1 MKTLIS
7 KIVVIV
13 ALMCATSMNAQNN
26 KQFDVQLKTT
36 LSNVNED
43 EASSVVK
50 GMDELQ
56 RMEKQ
61 YPDAWLPSYY
71 RSLIAL
77 QYAVRFPQSAYSS
90 LFLDA
95 VKADLEALQTKKG
108 VNRSEQFTLKG
119 FYYAALIA
127 QNPSVNGKLYY
138 IDAICC
144 YKSAIGIN
152 PSNPRPRILLY
163 IFFEKMSKEIGQPS
177 MNNPK
182 DLETIKELYSKEKQN
197 GMQPTWGRNL
207 IDYFK
212 LK

>member
-7 KIVVIV
+7 KIVIIV

-56 RMEKQ
+56 RMDKQ
-61 YPDAWLPSYY
+61 YPDTWLPSYY

-95 VKADLEALQTKKG
+95 VKDDVEALQTKKG
-108 VNRSEQFTLKG
+108 VDRSEQFTLKG
-119 FYYAALIA
+119 FYYTALIT

-197 GMQPTWGRNL
+197 GMQPAWGGNL

>member
-61 YPDAWLPSYY
+61 YPDAWLPNYY

-95 VKADLEALQTKKG
+95 VKADLEALQTKRG
-108 VNRSEQFTLKG
+108 VDRSEQFTIKG
-119 FYYAALIA
+119 FYYTALIT

-138 IDAICC
+138 IDAICY

-182 DLETIKELYSKEKQN
+182 DLETIKELFAKEKQN
-197 GMQPTWGRNL
+197 DMQPTWGRNL

-212 LK
+212 